1 VNDGVPGLG
10 WKRWGQSAR
19 AVGWRG
25 ERPEFVLTSVVVWW
39 LVTTF
44 FRKQRAS
51 NFFRPAIAV
60 AGLGLMVI
68 LAAAAVR
75 AERSHRAAV
84 ERVLRDY
91 AGMAGTE
98 FVRRTAFDVGF
109 NGYQVLAASLNRS
122 MAEGPL
128 ELSSA
133 IPKQIRDLVAHLV
146 LLDHGTTRVIAGG
159 AAPGWLE
166 SWIRT
171 EAAALHE
178 APGAFLVRHRTEGG
192 RAATLVLVPL
202 DAEGQR
208 LAAFDVELD
217 ALRPFLQHSLD
228 RGPLLPSVVGD
239 HHLTNAVMSVTFLD
253 HAGVP
258 RLESGAPRRS
268 EWEVEV
274 PFGDFYSSVL
284 AGSAVRVSLDPAVAP
299 RLLPGGL
306 PQSQL
311 PLLALLVAGG
321 FFLVFLA
328 LRAERR
334 ERRFARLREDF
345 VVGVSHELRTPLAQI
360 RLFTETILLGRCR
373 SESEERRF
381 LEAAARESV
390 RLSDLVDN
398 ILDFSRAERGLL
410 DVHPVPRQ
418 LAPLVAQVT
427 QAFQPLAST
436 RRVHLDLQLD
446 AEARAAVD
454 EAGFRRLLLNLLDN
468 AVKYGPERGEV
479 TVRLHRAGENVELA
493 VEDRGPGIPLHE
505 REAIFAPFQR
515 LERDRRS
522 GTTGAGLGLA
532 LVREFVA
539 RHGGACRIEERTG
552 GGARFVVSLP
562 QVEGAG

>member
-1 VNDGVPGLG
+1 ML
-10 WKRWGQSAR
+10 
-19 AVGWRG
+19 
-25 ERPEFVLTSVVVWW
+25 
-39 LVTTF
+39 
-44 FRKQRAS
+44 
-51 NFFRPAIAV
+51 
-60 AGLGLMVI
+60 I

-75 AERSHRAAV
+75 AGRSHRAAV

-109 NGYQVLAASLNRS
+109 NGYQVLAAALNRS
-122 MAEGPL
+122 AVEGQL
-128 ELSSA
+128 ELSST

-146 LLDHGTTRVIAGG
+146 LFDHGKSVGIAGG
-159 AAPGWLE
+159 VPPVWLE
-166 SWIRT
+166 SWIRA
-171 EAAALHE
+171 EAVALPE
-178 APGAFLVRHRTEGG
+178 ARGAFLVRHRTEGG
-192 RAATLVLVPL
+192 RAVTLVLVPL
-202 DAEGQR
+202 ETEAQR
-208 LAAFDVELD
+208 LAAFDVDLD

-228 RGPLLPSVVGD
+228 RGPLLPPVVGD

-253 HAGVP
+253 HAGAP
-258 RLESGAPRRS
+258 RLEAGAPRRA

-274 PFGDFYSSVL
+274 PFGDFFSSVL
-284 AGSAVRVSLDPAVAP
+284 EGSTVRVSIDPAVAP

-311 PLLALLVAGG
+311 PILALLVTGG
-321 FFLVFLA
+321 LVLVLLA
-328 LRAERR
+328 VRAERR
-334 ERRFARLREDF
+334 ALMFARLREDF

-373 SESEERRF
+373 SEAEERRF
-381 LEAAARESV
+381 LEAASRETV

-436 RRVHLDLQLD
+436 RRVHLELQLD
-446 AEARAAVD
+446 EEARAAVD

-479 TVRLHRAGENVELA
+479 TVRLHRSGENVELA
-493 VEDRGPGIPLHE
+493 IEDRGPGIPVRE
-505 REAIFAPFQR
+505 REAIFTPFRR
-515 LERDRRS
+515 LDRDRRS

-539 RHGGACRIEERTG
+539 LHGGACRIEERTG
-552 GGARFVVSLP
+552 GGARFIVSLP
-562 QVEGAG
+562 QVEKGAA